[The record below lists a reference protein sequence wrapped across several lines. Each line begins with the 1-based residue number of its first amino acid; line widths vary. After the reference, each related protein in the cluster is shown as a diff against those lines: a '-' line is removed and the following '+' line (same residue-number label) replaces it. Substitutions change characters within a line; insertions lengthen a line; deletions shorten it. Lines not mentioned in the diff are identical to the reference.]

1 MSATSSNGGEELVPS
16 TPTVIVID
24 FRIDIVAH
32 KSIIFSGTDLPGK
45 CEVTFEKWLI
55 D

>member
-1 MSATSSNGGEELVPS
+1 MNVTIRHRGEGLVPS

-24 FRIDIVAH
+24 FRINQTH
-32 KSIIFSGTDLPGK
+32 KLDIFSSTESSGK
-45 CEVTFEKWLI
+45 GEVTFEKWLL